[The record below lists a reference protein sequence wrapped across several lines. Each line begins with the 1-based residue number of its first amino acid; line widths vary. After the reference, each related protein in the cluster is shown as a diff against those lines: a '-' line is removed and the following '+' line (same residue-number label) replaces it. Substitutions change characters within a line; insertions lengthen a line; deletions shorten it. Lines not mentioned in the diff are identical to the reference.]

1 MKNRG
6 GETKSAIRQ
15 EALTQ
20 FCRLGY
26 HEANLEDIGHALGI
40 TRSAILFHFGT
51 KAELLA
57 EIVRPLEE
65 DLDRI
70 LARNPDDRSLPPG
83 RRRRFLA
90 ALISCFLEHRAAAS
104 LVVGSGNNRLPGG
117 IEAGGRARIAR
128 CRVLLAGP
136 YPTAHDRVV
145 LGALTGVLT
154 RPLLDPQ
161 LDVTDPWTH
170 ALILDASLHL
180 ARRLGQNPEVLV
192 TPATSRDAP
201 EWNHS
206 LLPLSE

>member
-1 MKNRG
+1 VKNRG

-51 KAELLA
+51 KADLLA

-70 LARNPDDRSLPPG
+70 LGRNPDERALPPG
-83 RRRRFLA
+83 RRRRFLGE
-90 ALISCFLEHRAAAS
+90 LISCFLEHRAAAS
-104 LVVGSGNNRLPGG
+104 LVVGTGNNHLPDE
-117 IEAGGRARIAR
+117 IETGARARIAR

-136 YPTAHDRVV
+136 RPTAHDRVV
-145 LGALTGVLT
+145 LGALTGVMT

-161 LDVTDPWTH
+161 LDVADPWTH
-170 ALILDASLHL
+170 ALLLDASLHL
-180 ARRLGQNPEVLV
+180 ARRLGQRPEVAE
-192 TPATSRDAP
+192 TPAVTGNSP
-201 EWNHS
+201 EWSHS
-206 LLPLSE
+206 LLPISE